1 MWLPDTFLIVSQYSV
16 IVMFIVDY
24 VSSSVVMVMLAV
36 QWYSYFILNFFF
48 WLFTVLT
55 WFLCMDLVIL

>member
-36 QWYSYFILNFFF
+36 QWYSYFILNFIFYMSVQGDCPS
-48 WLFTVLT
+48 L
-55 WFLCMDLVIL
+55 